1 MHAWI
6 DQALWCLDRRQA
18 AVLVT
23 VAWVQGSAPREAG
36 AKMLVAAGHQWLT
49 IGGGHLEWK
58 AAEFARARLRA
69 DDGPDRWVEALP
81 LGPALGQCC
90 GGMVHLLFERLRESD
105 RGWLEALRAGL
116 QSPAGRIREVG
127 LGGEGVQPWVRVSAP
142 DEADAAADG
151 GLADMS
157 GPDADRL
164 LRPDP
169 VRGGLTLREA
179 VRPDPLHV
187 VIFGAGHV
195 GQALVHILGTLPCRV
210 TWVDARDDLFP
221 DAVPPNVLIEA
232 TDTPEAVIDE
242 APPGSCF
249 LIMTHDHA
257 LDQRLCEQLLR
268 RDDVAYFGLIGS
280 RTKRRKFEHRFRARG
295 IAPERIARIV
305 CPIGEPGI
313 EGKQPAV
320 IAVAVAAQLL
330 RLRSGRERRAAA
342 PARTEAPVH
351 TEETP

>member
-1 MHAWI
+1 MNTWI
-6 DQALWCLDRRQA
+6 DQALWCLDRQQPT
-18 AVLVT
+18 VLVT

-36 AKMLVAAGHQWLT
+36 AKMLVSEGCQWFT

-58 AAEFARARLRA
+58 ASGFARARLRA
-69 DDGPDRWVEALP
+69 DDSPDRWVESLA
-81 LGPALGQCC
+81 LGPSLGQCC
-90 GGMVHLLFERLRESD
+90 GGIVHLLFERLRDPD
-105 RGWLEALRAGL
+105 RDWLQALRIGR
-116 QSPAGRIREVG
+116 QSPAGCIREVG
-127 LGGEGVQPWVRVSAP
+127 LGGMGVAPWVRVHEP
-142 DEADAAADG
+142 DEAAAADQG
-151 GLADMS
+151 VMPT

-164 LRPDP
+164 LHPDP
-169 VRGGLTLREA
+169 VLGCLTLREPI
-179 VRPDPLHV
+179 RPDPLHV

-195 GQALVHILGTLPCRV
+195 GQALVHVLGTLPCRV

-221 DAVPPNVLIEA
+221 DAVPDNVVIEA

-242 APPGSCF
+242 APPDSCF

-280 RTKRRKFEHRFRARG
+280 QTKRRKFEHRFRARG
-295 IAPERIARIV
+295 IAPERYAHIV

-330 RLRSGRERRAAA
+330 RLRTERPRRAGT
-342 PARTEAPVH
+342 PVSTETIVH
-351 TEETP
+351 

>member
-1 MHAWI
+1 M
-6 DQALWCLDRRQA
+6 
-18 AVLVT
+18 
-23 VAWVQGSAPREAG
+23 
-36 AKMLVAAGHQWLT
+36 
-49 IGGGHLEWK
+49 
-58 AAEFARARLRA
+58 
-69 DDGPDRWVEALP
+69 
-81 LGPALGQCC
+81 
-90 GGMVHLLFERLRESD
+90 
-105 RGWLEALRAGL
+105 
-116 QSPAGRIREVG
+116 
-127 LGGEGVQPWVRVSAP
+127 
-142 DEADAAADG
+142 
-151 GLADMS
+151 
-157 GPDADRL
+157 

-169 VRGGLTLREA
+169 VLGCLTLREA

-195 GQALVHILGTLPCRV
+195 GQALVHILGTLPCQV

-221 DAVPPNVLIEA
+221 DVVPANVSIEA

-242 APPGSCF
+242 APPESCF

-280 RTKRRKFEHRFRARG
+280 QTKRRKFEHRFRARG
-295 IAPERIARIV
+295 IAPERVARIV

-330 RLRSGRERRAAA
+330 RLRSERERQSAA
-342 PARTEAPVH
+342 PVRAEAH
-351 TEETP
+351 AH

>member
-18 AVLVT
+18 TVLVT
-23 VAWVQGSAPREAG
+23 VAWIQGSAPREAG
-36 AKMLVAAGHQWLT
+36 AKMLVSAGHQWLT
-49 IGGGHLEWK
+49 IGGGHLEWQ
-58 AAEFARARLRA
+58 AAKSARARLRGE
-69 DDGPDRWVEALP
+69 DGSDRWVEPFP

-105 RGWLEALRAGL
+105 RSWLEALQAGL
-116 QSPAGRIREVG
+116 CSSAGCVREVG
-127 LGGEGVQPWVRVSAP
+127 LGGAGVAPWVRVSTL
-142 DEADAAADG
+142 DDAAAGAFADE
-151 GLADMS
+151 LAP
-157 GPDADRL
+157 GADRL
-164 LRPDP
+164 LWPDP
-169 VRGGLTLREA
+169 ALGCLTLREA

-195 GQALVHILGTLPCRV
+195 GQALVGILGTLPCRV

-221 DAVPPNVLIEA
+221 ATVPANVQIEA
-232 TDTPEAVIDE
+232 TDTPEAVIAE

-280 RTKRRKFEHRFRARG
+280 QTKRRKFEHRFRARG

-330 RLRSGRERRAAA
+330 RLRSEGTHQAVT
-342 PARTEAPVH
+342 PARAEASVH
-351 TEETP
+351 

>member
-6 DQALWCLDRRQA
+6 DQALWCLDRQQA

-36 AKMLVAAGHQWLT
+36 AKLLVSAGHQWLT

-69 DDGPDRWVEALP
+69 DDGSDRWIEALP

-90 GGMVHLLFERLRESD
+90 GGMVHLLFERLQESD
-105 RGWLEALRAGL
+105 RTWLDALRAGL
-116 QSPAGRIREVG
+116 QSPAGCMREVG
-127 LGGEGVQPWVRVSAP
+127 LGGQGVAPWVRVSAL
-142 DEADAAADG
+142 DAAAEDFS
-151 GLADMS
+151 AT

-169 VRGGLTLREA
+169 VLGCLTLREA

-195 GQALVHILGTLPCRV
+195 GQALVHILGTLPCQV

-221 DAVPPNVLIEA
+221 DVVPANVSIEA

-242 APPGSCF
+242 APPESCF

-280 RTKRRKFEHRFRARG
+280 QTKRRKFEHRFRARG
-295 IAPERIARIV
+295 IAPERVARIV

-330 RLRSGRERRAAA
+330 RLRSERERQSAA
-342 PARTEAPVH
+342 PVRAEAH
-351 TEETP
+351 AH

>member
-6 DQALWCLDRRQA
+6 DQALWCLDRQQA
-18 AVLVT
+18 VVLVT

-36 AKMLVAAGHQWLT
+36 AKLLVSADRQWLT

-58 AAEFARARLRA
+58 AAEFARARLCA

-105 RGWLEALRAGL
+105 RTWLGALRTGL
-116 QSPAGRIREVG
+116 QSPAGCVREVG
-127 LGGEGVQPWVRVSAP
+127 LGGPGVEPWVRVSAL
-142 DEADAAADG
+142 DAAADD
-151 GLADMS
+151 LSAA
-157 GPDADRL
+157 GPDTDRL

-169 VRGGLTLREA
+169 VPGCLTLREA

-187 VIFGAGHV
+187 VVFGAGHV

-221 DAVPPNVLIEA
+221 DGVPANVTIEA
-232 TDTPEAVIDE
+232 TDTPEAVIDA
-242 APPGSCF
+242 APPESCF

-280 RTKRRKFEHRFRARG
+280 QTKRRKFEHRFRARG
-295 IAPERIARIV
+295 IAPERVARIV

-330 RLRSGRERRAAA
+330 RLRSERERQAATPVRAEA
-342 PARTEAPVH
+342 PAH
-351 TEETP
+351 

>member
-1 MHAWI
+1 MHWI
-6 DQALWCLDRRQA
+6 DQALWCLDRQQA

-36 AKMLVAAGHQWLT
+36 AKMLVSAGHQWLT

-58 AAEFARARLRA
+58 AAEAARARLRA
-69 DDGPDRWVEALP
+69 HDGPDRWIEAYP

-90 GGMVHLLFERLRESD
+90 GGMVHLLFERLLPTD
-105 RGWLEALRAGL
+105 RDWLDALRAGL
-116 QSPAGRIREVG
+116 QSSVGRIREVG
-127 LGGEGVQPWVRVSAP
+127 LGGPEQASWVRVLDP
-142 DEADAAADG
+142 DIDGPDADPA
-151 GLADMS
+151 
-157 GPDADRL
+157 DADRL

-169 VRGGLTLREA
+169 VRGCLTLRETI
-179 VRPDPLHV
+179 RPDALHV

-195 GQALVHILGTLPCRV
+195 GLALVHILGTLPCRV
-210 TWVDARDDLFP
+210 TWVDARDELFP
-221 DAVPPNVLIEA
+221 ETVPDNVTLEV
-232 TDTPEAVIDE
+232 TDTPEAVIDH
-242 APPGSCF
+242 APPDSCF

-280 RTKRRKFEHRFRARG
+280 QTKRRKFEHRFRARG
-295 IAPERIARIV
+295 IDPDRVARIV

-313 EGKQPAV
+313 DGKQPAV

-330 RLRSGRERRAAA
+330 RLRSERACRTAVRTPAETAA
-342 PARTEAPVH
+342 H
-351 TEETP
+351 

>member
-1 MHAWI
+1 MHHWI

-23 VAWVQGSAPREAG
+23 VARVQGSAPREAG
-36 AKMLVAAGHQWLT
+36 AKMLVSVGHQWLT

-58 AAEFARARLRA
+58 AAESARAHLRA
-69 DDGPDRWVEALP
+69 DEGPDRWIEALP

-90 GGMVHLLFERLRESD
+90 GGMVHLLFERLRDAD
-105 RGWLEALRAGL
+105 RVWLEALRAGL
-116 QSPAGRIREVG
+116 QTTAGCVREVG
-127 LGGEGVQPWVRVSAP
+127 LGSPGKAPWTRVGPP
-142 DEADAAADG
+142 DEMAAGD
-151 GLADMS
+151 GLAE
-157 GPDADRL
+157 DAGRL

-169 VRGGLTLREA
+169 GQGCLVLREA
-179 VRPDPLHV
+179 IRPDPMQV

-195 GQALVHILGTLPCRV
+195 GQALVNILGTLPCRV
-210 TWVDARDDLFP
+210 TWVDERDALFP
-221 DAVPPNVLIEA
+221 DTVPANTTIEA
-232 TDTPEAVIDE
+232 TDTPEAVIDA
-242 APPGSCF
+242 APPRSCF

-280 RTKRRKFEHRFRARG
+280 RTKRQKFEHRFRARG
-295 IAPERIARIV
+295 IAPERYARII

-330 RLRSGRERRAAA
+330 RLRAGLDRPAAT
-342 PARTEAPVH
+342 PARIPH
-351 TEETP
+351 PTEETP

>member
-1 MHAWI
+1 MNGWI

-18 AVLVT
+18 TVLIT
-23 VAWVQGSAPREAG
+23 VAWIQGSAPREAG
-36 AKMLVAAGHQWLT
+36 AKMLVSASHQWLT

-58 AAEFARARLRA
+58 AAQFARARLSA
-69 DDGPDRWVEALP
+69 GEGADRWIEALP

-105 RGWLEALRAGL
+105 RGWLEALRAGQ
-116 QSPAGRIREVG
+116 QSPAGCVREVG
-127 LGGEGVQPWVRVSAP
+127 LGEAGVAPWVRVWVP
-142 DEADAAADG
+142 DETDAAFHEHSAQ
-151 GLADMS
+151 
-157 GPDADRL
+157 PDRL

-169 VRGGLTLREA
+169 VRGCLTLRET

-210 TWVDARDDLFP
+210 TWVDARDELFP
-221 DAVPPNVLIEA
+221 DAVPANVMIEA

-242 APPGSCF
+242 APPDSCF
-249 LIMTHDHA
+249 LVMTHDHA

-280 RTKRRKFEHRFRARG
+280 QTKRRKFEHRFRARG
-295 IAPERIARIV
+295 IAPERVARIV

-330 RLRSGRERRAAA
+330 RLRAERSRQVAAPVLRAA
-342 PARTEAPVH
+342 EAAH
-351 TEETP
+351 

>member
-36 AKMLVAAGHQWLT
+36 AKMLVSAGHQWLT

-58 AAEFARARLRA
+58 AAESARARLRA
-69 DDGPDRWVEALP
+69 DDGPDRWIEALP

-105 RGWLEALRAGL
+105 RGWLEAVRAGL
-116 QSPAGRIREVG
+116 QSPAGRVREVR
-127 LGGEGVQPWVRVSAP
+127 LGGDGAAPCVRVSEP
-142 DEADAAADG
+142 DAAAPG
-151 GLADMS
+151 GI
-157 GPDADRL
+157 DADAGRL
-164 LRPDP
+164 LRPGP
-169 VRGGLTLREA
+169 GQGCLTLRETI
-179 VRPDPLHV
+179 RPDPLHV

-210 TWVDARDDLFP
+210 TWVDARDELFP
-221 DAVPPNVLIEA
+221 GTVPANVSIEA

-242 APPGSCF
+242 APPDSCF

-280 RTKRRKFEHRFRARG
+280 QTKRRKFEHRFQARG
-295 IAPERIARIV
+295 IPPERYARIV

-330 RLRSGRERRAAA
+330 RLRSERERLAGAQ
-342 PARTEAPVH
+342 ARTEAPAH
-351 TEETP
+351 

>member
-1 MHAWI
+1 MSHWI
-6 DQALWCLDRRQA
+6 DQALWCLDRQQA
-18 AVLVT
+18 VVLVT
-23 VAWVQGSAPREAG
+23 VAWIQGSAPREAG
-36 AKMLVAAGHQWLT
+36 AKMLVSAGRQWLT

-58 AAEFARARLRA
+58 AANAARARLNA
-69 DDGPDRWVEALP
+69 AEGPDRWIETYP

-90 GGMVHLLFERLRESD
+90 GGMVHLLFERLQDAD
-105 RGWLEALRAGL
+105 RGWLGELQAGL

-127 LGGEGVQPWVRVSAP
+127 LGRPGQAAWVRVVAP
-142 DEADAAADG
+142 GTADAPAA
-151 GLADMS
+151 
-157 GPDADRL
+157 DADRL

-169 VRGGLTLREA
+169 VLGCLTLREP
-179 VRPDPLHV
+179 VRPDPMHV

-210 TWVDARDDLFP
+210 TWVDTRDDLFP
-221 DAVPPNVLIEA
+221 DTVPANVTLEV
-232 TDTPEAVIDE
+232 TDTPEAVADQ
-242 APPGSCF
+242 APPDSYF

-257 LDQRLCEQLLR
+257 LDQRLCERLLR

-280 RTKRRKFEHRFRARG
+280 QTKRRKFEHRFRARG
-295 IAPERIARIV
+295 IAPDRIARIV

-320 IAVAVAAQLL
+320 IAVAVTAQLL
-330 RLRSGRERRAAA
+330 RLHAGREHQTAA
-342 PARTEAPVH
+342 PVACVPQTT